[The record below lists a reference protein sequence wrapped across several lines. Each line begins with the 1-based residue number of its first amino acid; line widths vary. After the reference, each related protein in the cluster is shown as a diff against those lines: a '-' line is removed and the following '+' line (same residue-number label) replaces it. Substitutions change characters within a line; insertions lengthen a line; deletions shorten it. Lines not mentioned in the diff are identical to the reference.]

1 MSVRARS
8 LSLRSRPPTGAR
20 STTTSLACG
29 SRLWFPLLACALACA
44 PVASAPPPSPPTP
57 VSARSAEA
65 LRVELP
71 RDERQRFRIEDD
83 PDRALVASVYSLPS
97 SLVGAGEARAML
109 AAVRAADARRQLLVL
124 VDPPM
129 AQQLADLVSASL
141 RLLETRG
148 GPYSPWPRDP
158 FSFARASSGAVRVIV
173 RPNLQRG
180 READLRL
187 GPELV
192 ERLPPDLDR
201 AWGSVRWA
209 RSDVPF
215 HNGQVLLTRDAA
227 WASLHTFEPR
237 VLELLGV
244 PRVPVESFATAKGVD
259 DYVSTTRRAAH
270 ELAALYGRPVRF
282 VHPLPAGSD
291 KSSSNARSASMQRI
305 FGGAGYDLDS
315 LVTLLPHAGV
325 APPRGRRGTALVADL
340 AAGERL
346 LARLVPSDL
355 TTFAAAYRLDGA
367 AVGAGVAAAHASQ
380 RGRALAS
387 YLDLVAEHLT
397 VEGWTVARL
406 PLLVIPAAVLRD
418 PGSTPDEYFFV
429 GWNNVVVERR
439 ADGFRAEGFASHL
452 AAGDRI
458 ARHAFDAAGVR
469 LELLPPLLGSI
480 TRNGGYRCASN
491 HLRAGG

>member
-1 MSVRARS
+1 MRVP
-8 LSLRSRPPTGAR
+8 LRSMGPALT
-20 STTTSLACG
+20 
-29 SRLWFPLLACALACA
+29 CALACA
-44 PVASAPPPSPPTP
+44 FACAPLASAP
-57 VSARSAEA
+57 RSAET
-65 LRVELP
+65 LRVEL
-71 RDERQRFRIEDD
+71 RDERFRIEDD

-97 SLVGAGEARAML
+97 SLVDAGEARAML
-109 AAVRAADARRQLLVL
+109 AALRAADPRRQLLVL
-124 VDPPM
+124 VDAPM
-129 AQQLADLVSASL
+129 ARQLADLASTSL

-158 FSFARASSGAVRVIV
+158 FSFARASGGAVRVIV

-180 READLRL
+180 READLQL

-192 ERLPPDLDR
+192 ERLPSDLDR
-201 AWGSVRWA
+201 AWGGVRWA

-259 DYVSTTRRAAH
+259 DYVSAMRRAAD
-270 ELAALYGRPVRF
+270 ELAALFGRPVRS
-282 VHPLPAGSD
+282 VHPLPEPGDGIEPAV
-291 KSSSNARSASMQRI
+291 RLASMQRI

-315 LVTLLPHAGV
+315 LVTLLPQAGIT
-325 APPRGRRGTALVADL
+325 PPRGRRGTALVADL
-340 AAGERL
+340 AAGGRL
-346 LARLVPSDL
+346 LAGLAASDL
-355 TTFAAAYRLDGA
+355 ATFAAAYRLDGA
-367 AVGAGVAAAHASQ
+367 AVGAGVATAHTSQ
-380 RGRALAS
+380 RGHALVS
-387 YLDLVAEHLT
+387 YLDLVAEHLAT
-397 VEGWTVARL
+397 EGWTVARL
-406 PLLVIPAAVLRD
+406 PLFVIPAAVLRD
-418 PGSTPDEYFFV
+418 PGSIPDEYFFV

-458 ARHAFDAAGVR
+458 ARDAFAAAGVR
-469 LELLPPLLGSI
+469 LDLLPPLLGSV

-491 HLRAGG
+491 HLRAGD